1 MQSLESAMSNH
12 VCATGRHTEL
22 TRCQV
27 FFGKN
32 RGIDVRIDVARR
44 QQDQGA
50 AQSVQ
55 PDRETGVA
63 HPNLGGTGGRF
74 GPPVSSA
81 IKMTKDDAMSHRR
94 ASEEVKAHFY
104 YYTHEHPH
112 QGLGNRTP

>member
-1 MQSLESAMSNH
+1 MSKH
-12 VCATGRHTEL
+12 VRATGRHIEL

-63 HPNLGGTGGRF
+63 HPTWVTLAVVLDRQC
-74 GPPVSSA
+74 
-81 IKMTKDDAMSHRR
+81 HRQ
-94 ASEEVKAHFY
+94 SK
-104 YYTHEHPH
+104 
-112 QGLGNRTP
+112 